1 MAWFPP
7 RRGRPGSG
15 PDRDGPDRDGSNR
28 DGSNRDGSNRDGAG
42 GFGAD
47 RFEPERTEPKGDDDD
62 ELYRHALERVAGP
75 APDPYLALRMIE
87 PRLTGRR
94 RPRALWVLG
103 AAAIAVALALAGTRG
118 SDRGVG
124 VRVVSPDDS
133 TPSTR
138 SITVS
143 SLPTPTTDGDADPGG
158 NGGSSSTA
166 GTPVATVE
174 SSSVPAESAPTDDPG
189 ETGSTTPDGTEADRS
204 GDPTRPAPAP
214 RPPPSRP
221 TGATTS
227 VDPRG
232 VPDPGGTSPGPSP
245 VPSAPVRSTTTVT
258 GAVDYPCAGGKVTV
272 TFDGRAMHLV
282 AVSPAKG
289 FAYEVDKVESD
300 RIDVRFTG
308 SSRDVQLRLSIDGG
322 AVVAETNPG

>member
-1 MAWFPP
+1 M
-7 RRGRPGSG
+7 
-15 PDRDGPDRDGSNR
+15 
-28 DGSNRDGSNRDGAG
+28 
-42 GFGAD
+42 
-47 RFEPERTEPKGDDDD
+47 
-62 ELYRHALERVAGP
+62 YRHALERVAGP

-103 AAAIAVALALAGTRG
+103 AAAAIAVALALAGTRA

-138 SITVS
+138 STTVS
-143 SLPTPTTDGDADPGG
+143 SLPTPTTDGDVDPGG
-158 NGGSSSTA
+158 NGGASSTG
-166 GTPVATVE
+166 GTSVATLD
-174 SSSVPAESAPTDDPG
+174 SPSVPASESASTDDPG

-282 AVSPAKG
+282 AVTPAKG